1 MTDPVPSRLYLIS
14 PPAIELAKFTDDV
27 AAALQSGD
35 VACLLLQLSDASDDE
50 LRDAINAVMPVCH
63 QHDVALVV
71 YGRAHIAAELNADG
85 VHVEADQCKQARAL
99 VGADRIVGVTSAR
112 SRHAAMDAAEAG
124 ADFVAFAPDGNT
136 TDADDT
142 GDDEAE
148 IFEQGDI
155 IRWWQDLIE
164 VPCVAL
170 GPDMNGLSL
179 VDCKHFAELGADFV
193 GVGDIVW
200 QHKGGPAAGVAAAI
214 SAISVA

>member
-1 MTDPVPSRLYLIS
+1 MTDPVHSRLYLIS
-14 PPAIELAKFTDDV
+14 PPSIDLAKFAADV
-27 AAALQSGD
+27 ATALQSGD
-35 VACLLLQLSDASDDE
+35 VACLLLHNPDTGDDE
-50 LRDAINAVMPVCH
+50 LREVITTVMPVCH

-124 ADFVAFAPDGNT
+124 ADFVAFAPDD
-136 TDADDT
+136 DAAADEVP
-142 GDDEAE
+142 GDEAE
-148 IFEQGDI
+148 IIEQDDI

-164 VPCVAL
+164 VPCMAL
-170 GPDMNGLSL
+170 GPDMSGLSL
-179 VDCKHFAELGADFV
+179 ADSKHFAEAGADFV
-193 GVGDIVW
+193 GVSDIVW
-200 QHKGGPAAGVAAAI
+200 QHSDGPAAGVAAAI

>member
-14 PPAIELAKFTDDV
+14 PSEIELPKFVDDV

-35 VACLLLQLSDASDDE
+35 VACLLLQLSEAGDDE
-50 LRDAINAVMPVCH
+50 LREAINAVMPVCH
-63 QHDVALVV
+63 EHDVALVI
-71 YGRAHIAAELNADG
+71 YGRAHIAAELNTDG
-85 VHVEADQCKQARAL
+85 VHVEADQCTQARAL

-124 ADFVAFAPDGNT
+124 ADFVAFAPEGSALDG
-136 TDADDT
+136 DAPDDA
-142 GDDEAE
+142 EAE
-148 IFEQGDI
+148 IFEQDDI

-164 VPCVAL
+164 VPCAAL
-170 GPDMNGLSL
+170 GPDMTGLSL
-179 VDCKHFAELGADFV
+179 ADCSHFAALGADFV

-200 QHKGGPAAGVAAAI
+200 QHADGPAAGVAAAI